1 MQTAIVPEL
10 ADDPRV
16 VEIERIL
23 RKCVHCGMCLATCPT
38 YRLLGDELD
47 SPRGRIYQVK
57 QVVEGR
63 APTADTLK
71 HLDRCLTCRN
81 CETTCP
87 SGVDYGH
94 LVDHGRALV
103 EERVARPLPD
113 RLLRRAL
120 LAVLPYPRRVGPL
133 VRLGQA
139 VRAVL
144 PPPLRG
150 AVPRRQAVPE
160 RPPARHGTRM
170 LALEGCVQPSM
181 TPATNAAAARVL
193 DACGVS
199 LVQATPSDDGASGAG
214 PVGCCGA
221 VPFHLNEQA
230 RAREMMRR
238 NIDAWWPEIE
248 AGATG
253 ILVTA
258 SGCGVMVKDYGHALA
273 DDPEYAARAGKVAS
287 LAMDTVEAV
296 RVALDALDEPAL
308 ARVRERA
315 AATGT
320 VAFHP
325 PCTLQHGQRL
335 AGVTEALLRRL
346 GFTLAK
352 VPDAHLCCGSAG
364 TYSIFQPSISASL
377 REEKVGALESGAPAV
392 IATANIGCQLHIG
405 QGVAGSTDV
414 PVVHWIELL
423 DRALD
428 PTLDPAPPVAP
439 ASNKLAPDGAGDPST
454 APARASDAPTTTR

>member
-10 ADDPRV
+10 AGDPRV
-16 VEIERIL
+16 VEIEKIL

-57 QVVEGR
+57 QVVEGH
-63 APTADTLK
+63 APTRDTLR
-71 HLDRCLTCRN
+71 HLDRCLSCRN

-103 EERVARPLPD
+103 EERVSRPPAQ
-113 RLLRRAL
+113 RLLRGAL

-133 VRLGQA
+133 VRLGQS
-139 VRAVL
+139 VRAAL
-144 PPPLRG
+144 PASLR
-150 AVPRRQAVPE
+150 ASVPARVAVPE
-160 RPPARHGTRM
+160 RPPVRHASRM
-170 LALEGCVQPSM
+170 LVLEGCVQPSM
-181 TPATNAAAARVL
+181 APATNAAAARVL

-199 LVQATPSDDGASGAG
+199 LVQAARSDDGAAHGA

-221 VPFHLNEQA
+221 VPFHLNDVE
-230 RAREMMRR
+230 RARDMMRT
-238 NIDAWWPEIE
+238 NIDAWWPELE
-248 AGATG
+248 GGALG

-273 DDPEYAARAGKVAS
+273 GDPAYAERAARVSAACV
-287 LAMDTVEAV
+287 DTVEAV
-296 RVALDALDEPAL
+296 RVALDALDEPTL

-315 AATGT
+315 AELGP

-346 GFTLAK
+346 GFTLSK
-352 VPDAHLCCGSAG
+352 VPDPHLCCGSAG
-364 TYSIFQPSISASL
+364 TYSIFQPELSGKL
-377 REEKVGALESGAPAV
+377 RANKVAALESGAPALV
-392 IATANIGCQLHIG
+392 ATANIGCQLHIG
-405 QGVAGSTDV
+405 QGTAL

-423 DRALD
+423 DRALND
-428 PTLDPAPPVAP
+428 APP
-439 ASNKLAPDGAGDPST
+439 D
-454 APARASDAPTTTR
+454 TR

>member
-16 VEIERIL
+16 VEIEKIL

-38 YRLLGDELD
+38 YKLLGDELD

-57 QVVEGR
+57 QVVEGH
-63 APTADTLK
+63 APTRDTMK

-103 EERVARPLPD
+103 EERVSRPAAE

-120 LAVLPYPRRVGPL
+120 VEVLPYPRRVGPL
-133 VRLGQA
+133 VRLGQS
-139 VRAVL
+139 VRALL
-144 PPPLRG
+144 PASLR
-150 AVPRRQAVPE
+150 ASVPAREAVPE
-160 RPPARHGTRM
+160 RPPARHETRM
-170 LALEGCVQPSM
+170 LVLEGCVQPSL
-181 TPATNAAAARVL
+181 TPATNASAARVL

-199 LVQATPSDDGASGAG
+199 LVQATRSDDGGA
-214 PVGCCGA
+214 PARAVGCCGA
-221 VPFHLNEQA
+221 VPFHLNDQA
-230 RAREMMRR
+230 RALDMMRA

-248 AGATG
+248 AGVAG

-273 DDPEYAARAGKVAS
+273 GDPAYAERAARVSALCV
-287 LAMDTVEAV
+287 DTVEAV
-296 RVALDALDEPAL
+296 RVALDALDEPRL
-308 ARVRERA
+308 ARVKARA
-315 AATGT
+315 AAVGP

-346 GFTLAK
+346 GFALTK
-352 VPDAHLCCGSAG
+352 VPDSHLCCGSAG
-364 TYSIFQPSISASL
+364 TYSIFQPELSGKL
-377 REEKVGALESGAPAV
+377 RANKVAALESGAPALV
-392 IATANIGCQLHIG
+392 ATANIGCQLHIG
-405 QGVAGSTDV
+405 QGTKL
-414 PVVHWIELL
+414 PTVHWIELL
-423 DRALD
+423 DRALTD
-428 PTLDPAPPVAP
+428 GDTPT
-439 ASNKLAPDGAGDPST
+439 DPS
-454 APARASDAPTTTR
+454 